1 MIAPSEFLKY
11 LLIFGVPF
19 GGGGGG
25 GVTAQ
30 EVQEFAFNYSPS
42 TGVNDAFVV
51 NLDPAVTTL
60 TDGLIVS
67 MSSGALTNLTA
78 APTLQ
83 VNALAAKDIVLW
95 SGAVAPGDIEPN
107 GSYLFIY
114 DGANDNFQ
122 LINPSVS
129 TANAFF
135 VQDNAYNTGIDTGAA
150 DAYNVTLLI
159 DPPMPFSPGFPIYLQ
174 VGAGNTNTG
183 ASTITVNGDTDPVVN
198 PDGSA
203 LNAGSLVAQ
212 QTYQLVYNSNYN
224 AWVLVNSSFPQ
235 EGSGGLQNVQIFTG
249 NGTWNKPTNFT
260 DRSYIEVWVIGGGGG
275 SGGCGATSAGQAAES
290 GGGGAGG
297 VGYKRIN
304 SAALGAS
311 ETVTVGAPGAA
322 GVAGN
327 NPGGAGGTSSFGAH
341 LSCTGGGGGNGM
353 PSALNGTAA
362 GGTPGVSTGSDIGY
376 ESSTGRNGLILSGI
390 ITYAGQGGGN
400 AMAAPINT
408 VAVGVGNLGRFPG
421 GGASGSNN
429 PQSQPARV
437 GAMGASGL
445 VIVKEYY

>member
-19 GGGGGG
+19 NGGGGGG
-25 GVTAQ
+25 GVTAK

-122 LINPSVS
+122 LINPSIS
-129 TANAFF
+129 TANAFL

-150 DAYNVTLLI
+150 DDYNVTLLI
-159 DPPMPFSPGFPIYLQ
+159 DPPMPFSPGFTIYLQ

-183 ASTITVNGDTDPVVN
+183 ASTITVNGNTDPVVN

-224 AWVLVNSSFPQ
+224 AWVVLNPSDIGQVITASNISVSVLTNTATDIAFIDLPPGKWLVFGNVTMTSV
-235 EGSGGLQNVQIFTG
+235 GGGLQGTSWGWSSITSATLPSTLFTNGQVINVPDIQTFGRSIIPTIYQLASTTRVYLSCFAIF
-249 NGTWNKPTNFT
+249 
-260 DRSYIEVWVIGGGGG
+260 G
-275 SGGCGATSAGQAAES
+275 SGTTA
-290 GGGGAGG
+290 GAG
-297 VGYKRIN
+297 RI
-304 SAALGAS
+304 
-311 ETVTVGAPGAA
+311 
-322 GVAGN
+322 
-327 NPGGAGGTSSFGAH
+327 
-341 LSCTGGGGGNGM
+341 
-353 PSALNGTAA
+353 SAL
-362 GGTPGVSTGSDIGY
+362 
-376 ESSTGRNGLILSGI
+376 
-390 ITYAGQGGGN
+390 
-400 AMAAPINT
+400 
-408 VAVGVGNLGRFPG
+408 
-421 GGASGSNN
+421 
-429 PQSQPARV
+429 RV
-437 GAMGASGL
+437 PS
-445 VIVKEYY
+445 